1 METKA
6 VFQPALLPGG
16 SRGRFRA
23 PDYGQSRNV
32 DGLGEPRLT
41 VHSRAVWSKI
51 KAVYFTR
58 GHMRFMLAIVCLFA
72 CVTSSQAQNGV
83 SNVRDGNG
91 NIVRDTGMNPVRSQG
106 SANNPNGSTMNAA
119 APTANNS
126 RPNKKTNN

>member
-1 METKA
+1 M
-6 VFQPALLPGG
+6 
-16 SRGRFRA
+16 
-23 PDYGQSRNV
+23 
-32 DGLGEPRLT
+32 
-41 VHSRAVWSKI
+41 HSRAVWSKI